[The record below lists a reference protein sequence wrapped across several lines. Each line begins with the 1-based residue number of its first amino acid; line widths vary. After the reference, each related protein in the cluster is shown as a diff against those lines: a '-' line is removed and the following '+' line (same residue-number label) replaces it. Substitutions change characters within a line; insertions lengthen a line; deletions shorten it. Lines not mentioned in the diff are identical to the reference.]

1 MVNSRALPCHPIVD
15 SKLGATAS
23 LASMSGRQPTVHHH
37 SLSQPRALPIPG
49 PRARAAPR
57 PPETMPSVRQSTT
70 LDQHPQTARRPHRVH
85 TQSPPTQETA
95 RHPRSPPRDAQTPLA
110 VEDAASAAQST
121 ARSRPNH
128 TAPCLETMSLSI
140 ARRHRT
146 APYPCPCHYPPVTS
160 PPTSSPCAPTVPSLD
175 YK

>member
-1 MVNSRALPCHPIVD
+1 MSPHCGQQARGRTSRANLVWE
-15 SKLGATAS
+15 
-23 LASMSGRQPTVHHH
+23 
-37 SLSQPRALPIPG
+37 
-49 PRARAAPR
+49 AAHR
-57 PPETMPSVRQSTT
+57 PPPLPVPAASVAKPWTTRTSRAQTMPSVRQSAT
-70 LDQHPQTARRPHRVH
+70 LDRSPQTARRPRRVH

-95 RHPRSPPRDAQTPLA
+95 RHPRSPPKASQPPLA

-146 APYPCPCHYPPVTS
+146 VPYPCPCH
-160 PPTSSPCAPTVPSLD
+160 
-175 YK
+175 